1 MWGQALTIYSD
12 DPAGRRWMDGE
23 KTEEEQSS
31 QSRVKSKCC
40 VQAAGRPGLNH
51 GLCRYHRAQVE
62 GVEGLMSYVPQ
73 VVTRKGCMP
82 APRTRLQHLVDSKIL
97 SKKN

>member
-40 VQAAGRPGLNH
+40 VQGGQT
-51 GLCRYHRAQVE
+51 GF
-62 GVEGLMSYVPQ
+62 
-73 VVTRKGCMP
+73 K
-82 APRTRLQHLVDSKIL
+82 PRTVPPPQGPGGRCRGTYELCPSSSDA
-97 SKKN
+97 